1 MKKFSDIKY
10 ERPNYEEIKVTLEN
24 LISRLKEASNVEEFL
39 KIVKEI
45 IGIQNKIEEMYDY
58 ADINNMRALD
68 DEFYKKEIE
77 YWNAFKTKFDLL
89 FKPFYQIMLET
100 PYKDQLIGVIPE
112 NFFNSILSKSK
123 ITSDDIVELKQKEN
137 ELKSEYRNLN
147 KATIMFDGEKLT
159 LPKISMYFTSNDRN
173 MRKKAHDAINEYYY
187 TNAKKYTHIL
197 YELIQVRNEIAKKLG
212 FNDTLEYSL
221 HNLRRFGY
229 DYKDIDLFRNNIIK
243 YFSPLCK
250 RINDIKK
257 EELGLDKIEYYDTV
271 SFKESPE
278 SLYKN
283 EELLNHLKE
292 VFTKIDSNLGEFYSE
307 LLKNGYIDFCTRE
320 NKVNFSITNYLV
332 CECLPVITGNYKGNY
347 KDVLTT
353 THEIGHAYQKYIA
366 GIEDKNHV
374 VSSLLKYPT
383 FEIAEMFSHA
393 MQLIATNYVDSIF
406 SSDDLEKYGFIF
418 ICNLITTMPYICL
431 IDEFQETIYKK
442 KDLKE
447 EDIGKIF
454 IELSKKYKIYDEYI
468 GNKNLEAGNYY
479 FRQTHVYSDPFYYI
493 DYALSYFGAF
503 AIWNKSKKNLDLFK
517 KIAAV
522 ASYYPFKKII
532 ELYDMPNP
540 FTEDAFKDVSI
551 MLNQKIDEFKLTR
564 KR

>member
-1 MKKFSDIKY
+1 
-10 ERPNYEEIKVTLEN
+10 
-24 LISRLKEASNVEEFL
+24 
-39 KIVKEI
+39 
-45 IGIQNKIEEMYDY
+45 
-58 ADINNMRALD
+58 
-68 DEFYKKEIE
+68 
-77 YWNAFKTKFDLL
+77 
-89 FKPFYQIMLET
+89 MLET

-112 NFFNSILSKSK
+112 NFFNSILSESK
-123 ITSDDIVELKQKEN
+123 ITSDNIVELKQKEN
-137 ELKSEYRNLN
+137 ELKSEYRNLK
-147 KATIMFDGEKLT
+147 KATIMFDGEELT
-159 LPKISMYFTSNDRN
+159 IPKISMYFTSNDRD
-173 MRKKAHDAINEYYY
+173 MRKKSHDAVNEYYY

-197 YELIQVRNEIAKKLG
+197 YELIQVRNEIARKLG

-221 HNLRRFGY
+221 HSLRRFGY

-250 RINDIKK
+250 KISEIKK
-257 EELGLDKIEYYDTV
+257 EELGLENIEYFDTV
-271 SFKESPE
+271 FFKESPE

-292 VFTKIDSNLGEFYSE
+292 VFTKIDSKLGKFYSE
-307 LLKNGYIDFCTRE
+307 LLENGYIDFCTRE

-332 CECLPVITGNYKGNY
+332 CECLPVVTGNYKGNY
-347 KDVLTT
+347 GDVLTT
-353 THEIGHAYQKYIA
+353 THEIGHSFQKYIA

-374 VSSLLKYPT
+374 VSALLKYPT

-393 MQLIATNYVDSIF
+393 MQLIATDYVDSIF
-406 SSDDLEKYGFIF
+406 SSDDKEKYGFIF

-454 IELSKKYKIYDEYI
+454 IELSKKYKIYDGYI

-503 AIWNKSKKNLDLFK
+503 AIWNKSKENLDLFK

-540 FTEDAFKDVSI
+540 FAEDAFKDVSV

>member
-1 MKKFSDIKY
+1 MKKFNDIKY
-10 ERPNYEEIKVTLEN
+10 ERPNYEEIKVTLES
-24 LISRLKEASNVEEFL
+24 LISRLKKATNVEEFL

-58 ADINNMRALD
+58 ADINNMRALN
-68 DEFYKKEIE
+68 DEFYKEEIE
-77 YWNAFKTKFDLL
+77 YWNAFKPKFDLL

-100 PYKDQLIGVIPE
+100 PYKNQLIGLIPE

-123 ITSDDIVELKQKEN
+123 ITSDNIVELKQREN

-147 KATIMFDGEKLT
+147 KATIMFEGEELT
-159 LPKISMYFTSNDRN
+159 LPKISMYFTSNDRD
-173 MRKKAHDAINEYYY
+173 MRKKAHDSVNEYYY
-187 TNAKKYTHIL
+187 NNAKKYTHIL

-221 HNLRRFGY
+221 HSLRRFGY
-229 DYKDIDLFRNNIIK
+229 DYNDIDLFRNNIIK

-250 RINDIKK
+250 MINDIKK
-257 EELGLDKIEYYDTV
+257 EELGLEKIEYYDTV

-292 VFTKIDSNLGEFYSE
+292 VFTKIDSKLGDFYSE
-307 LLKNGYIDFCTRE
+307 LLENGYIDFCTRE

-332 CECLPVITGNYKGNY
+332 CECLPVVTGNYKGNY
-347 KDVLTT
+347 RDVLTT
-353 THEIGHAYQKYIA
+353 THEMGHAYQKYIA

-374 VSSLLKYPT
+374 VSALLKYPT
-383 FEIAEMFSHA
+383 FEIAEMFSYA
-393 MQLIATNYVDSIF
+393 MQLIATDYVDSIF
-406 SSDDLEKYGFIF
+406 SSGDKEKYGFIF

-447 EDIGKIF
+447 EDIGKVF
-454 IELSKKYKIYDEYI
+454 IELSKKYKIHDECI

-503 AIWNKSKKNLDLFK
+503 AIWNKSKENLDLFK

-522 ASYYPFKKII
+522 SSYYPFKKII
-532 ELYDMPNP
+532 ELYDMPDP
-540 FTEDAFKDVSI
+540 FAEDAFKDVSV
-551 MLNQKIDEFKLTR
+551 MLNQKIDEFKLKR

>member
-1 MKKFSDIKY
+1 MKKFNDIKY
-10 ERPNYEEIKVTLEN
+10 ERPNYEEIKVTLES
-24 LISRLKEASNVEEFL
+24 LISRLKKASNVEEFL

-58 ADINNMRALD
+58 ADINNMRALN

-77 YWNAFKTKFDLL
+77 YWNEFKPKFDLL

-100 PYKDQLIGVIPE
+100 TYKNQLIGLIPE

-123 ITSDDIVELKQKEN
+123 ITSDNVVELKQREN

-147 KATIMFDGEKLT
+147 KTTIMFDGEELT
-159 LPKISMYFTSNDRN
+159 ISKISMYFTSNDRD
-173 MRKKAHDAINEYYY
+173 MRKKAHDAVNEYYY
-187 TNAKKYTHIL
+187 NNAKMYTHIL

-221 HNLRRFGY
+221 HSLRRFGY

-250 RINDIKK
+250 MINDIKK
-257 EELGLDKIEYYDTV
+257 EELGLEKIEYYDTV

-292 VFTKIDSNLGEFYSE
+292 VFTKIDSKLGEFYSE
-307 LLKNGYIDFCTRE
+307 LLENGYIDFCTRE

-332 CECLPVITGNYKGNY
+332 CECLPVVTGNYKGNY
-347 KDVLTT
+347 RDVLTT
-353 THEIGHAYQKYIA
+353 THEMGHAYQKYIA
-366 GIEDKNHV
+366 GIEDKNHI
-374 VSSLLKYPT
+374 VSALLKYPT

-393 MQLIATNYVDSIF
+393 MQLIATDYVNSIF
-406 SSDDLEKYGFIF
+406 SSDDEEKYGFIF

-447 EDIGKIF
+447 EDISKIF
-454 IELSKKYKIYDEYI
+454 IELSKKYKIHDECI

-503 AIWNKSKKNLDLFK
+503 AIWNKSKENLDLFK

-522 ASYYPFKKII
+522 SSYYPFKKII
-532 ELYDMPNP
+532 ELYDMPDP
-540 FTEDAFKDVSI
+540 FAEDAFKDVSV
-551 MLNQKIDEFKLTR
+551 MLNQKIDEFKLKR

>member
-1 MKKFSDIKY
+1 MKKFNDIKY
-10 ERPNYEEIKVTLEN
+10 ERPNYEEIKATLES

-58 ADINNMRALD
+58 ADINNMRALN
-68 DEFYKKEIE
+68 DEFYKEEIE

-100 PYKDQLIGVIPE
+100 AYKDQLIGVIPE

-123 ITSDDIVELKQKEN
+123 ITSDNIVELKQKEN
-137 ELKSEYRNLN
+137 ELKSEYRNLK
-147 KATIMFDGEKLT
+147 KATIMFEGEELT
-159 LPKISMYFTSNDRN
+159 IPKISMYFTSNDRD
-173 MRKKAHDAINEYYY
+173 MRKKAHDTVNEYYY
-187 TNAKKYTHIL
+187 TNAKKYTHVL
-197 YELIQVRNEIAKKLG
+197 YELIKVRNEIARKLG
-212 FNDTLEYSL
+212 FNDYSEYSL
-221 HNLRRFGY
+221 HSLRRFGY

-250 RINDIKK
+250 KISEIKK
-257 EELGLDKIEYYDTV
+257 EELGLEKIEYFDTV
-271 SFKESPE
+271 FFKESPE

-283 EELLNHLKE
+283 EDLLNHLKE
-292 VFTKIDSNLGEFYSE
+292 VFTKIDSKLGEFYSE
-307 LLKNGYIDFCTRE
+307 LLENGYIDFCTRE

-332 CECLPVITGNYKGNY
+332 CECLPVVTGNYKGNY
-347 KDVLTT
+347 GDVLTT
-353 THEIGHAYQKYIA
+353 THEIGHSFQKYIA
-366 GIEDKNHV
+366 GIEDKNHI
-374 VSSLLKYPT
+374 VSALLKYPT

-393 MQLIATNYVDSIF
+393 MQLIATDYVDSIF
-406 SSDDLEKYGFIF
+406 SSDDKEKYGFIF

-454 IELSKKYKIYDEYI
+454 IELSKKYKIYDGYI

-503 AIWNKSKKNLDLFK
+503 AIWNKSKENLDLFK

-532 ELYDMPNP
+532 ELYDMPDP
-540 FTEDAFKDVSI
+540 FAEDAFKDVSV